1 MFEAKKIWKY
11 IALIAVLGVASYY
24 GNNIKQMFNTTDADE
39 HKLIKQYLLNDSPLY
54 GFNKP
59 KLWIH
64 TKYEIN
70 ARKWK
75 DFYSRNSYDL
85 NQPYI
90 HLTIKSIINHCSS
103 DFHICLIDDDTFS
116 KLIPTWDID
125 LMNIAEPLKSQY
137 RQLGLAQLLYYYGG
151 MVVPNSFL
159 CCRNLKE
166 MYEEGISGKKP
177 FVCESINRTLNVQ
190 NQVNGSKM
198 LFIPDTYFMGS
209 PKNNDVILEYIDY
222 LKSRSQ
228 SGHITRVY
236 EFLGDTQVGCI
247 GSINMGKMNLIGGEY
262 IGIKTNKR
270 KPVLLEDLMED
281 NYLDLSPAM
290 YGIYIPESEILLRPK
305 YQWFAVLDSK
315 QLLESNIFI
324 AKHIKASMVDALS
337 DYSVSTEIKSTIS
350 I

>member
-222 LKSRSQ
+222 LKDYNV
-228 SGHITRVY
+228 ITY
-236 EFLGDTQVGCI
+236 TQ
-247 GSINMGKMNLIGGEY
+247 
-262 IGIKTNKR
+262 
-270 KPVLLEDLMED
+270 P
-281 NYLDLSPAM
+281 
-290 YGIYIPESEILLRPK
+290 
-305 YQWFAVLDSK
+305 
-315 QLLESNIFI
+315 SNITHLQYSAATMLI
-324 AKHIKASMVDALS
+324 ASKCDMLVCCRLSTFAECIWWFGGCKAEVIP
-337 DYSVSTEIKSTIS
+337 VF
-350 I
+350 